1 MQDRMVAPLRVW
13 LYTLFILVIIASLF
27 GLLFLII
34 DDPWALLR

>member
-1 MQDRMVAPLRVW
+1 MQDHMVVPLRVW

>member
-1 MQDRMVAPLRVW
+1 MVAPLRVW